1 MAHRAPGG
9 FGAADDFLQ
18 RLTDGLRRAAEGL
31 GRQINETFP
40 VFTETNGVARR
51 VVRDVPTVTFD
62 DVGGCEE
69 AKQELE
75 MVCRALAAPDLYQRW
90 GTRPPRGVL
99 LHGPPGTGKTLLA
112 RCVAGQAQAEFIHIR
127 AVDIGS
133 MWYGEAEK
141 HMQAAFDEARRR
153 APCVLFLDEV
163 DALTPPREMAHEA
176 THRVVATL
184 LENLDGLQP
193 LEGVAV
199 LAATNRLHAVDP
211 AFTRPGRLDRLVAV
225 PLPDACARLAI
236 LRVHQRHAEA
246 LAGRELFQRG
256 EYERLVRA
264 TAGMSGAEIAELVR
278 RALEEK
284 VRAGATDGVVG
295 EDDLLRVLDRYE
307 WGLPGRGRGRR
318 RSWWRWG

>member
-1 MAHRAPGG
+1 MAHRAPGS

-141 HMQAAFDEARRR
+141 RMQAAFDEARRR

-225 PLPDACARLAI
+225 PLPDAPARLAI
-236 LRVHQRHAEA
+236 LRVHQRRAEA
-246 LAGRELFQRG
+246 LAGRELFERG
-256 EYERLVRA
+256 EYGRLVRA
-264 TAGMSGAEIAELVR
+264 TAGMSGAEIAEVVR

-284 VRAGATDGVVG
+284 VRAGATDGVVS
-295 EDDLLRVLDRYE
+295 EDDLLRVLNRYE
-307 WGLPGRGRGRR
+307 WGRPGPGRGRR